1 MDLKITVYR
10 TTQHLLDNQDCFRE
24 TIKDVSDVFGYTN
37 LIKAFRDVF
46 GPLSVINFCIVV

>member
-1 MDLKITVYR
+1 MDLKITVYK
-10 TTQHLLDNQDCFRE
+10 TTQHLLDNKECFRE
-24 TIKDVSDVFGYTN
+24 TINVVSDDFGYSN